1 MSKAEDV
8 VINKLNE
15 NLSEIE
21 NLSKVDDLTN
31 AKTLLNSSTSLFKT
45 EEKNMSS
52 EDVEKANKILTEM
65 KKIVSEMDAKDDSK
79 NSAAVAL
86 SQLMNDDTFN
96 EIQEIEKQILYRR
109 FYFPGGTPKLRVAG
123 KGTNSPNDDFEYDQS
138 TEGMDPFDHW
148 DPRYLK
154 DYIVVAKQNG
164 FYKNFIYFDGYN
176 TFKTINFSQ
185 ARDALKNCVN
195 LSTGKINNSGGCN
208 KYEVAGIIAG
218 LIYFDKVSSFIDF
231 FGTNERLFK
240 NIISVNADLIEPLI
254 DELEDLTG
262 QSKKEFKEN
271 NFGWMAN
278 NNAFSFDSAQY
289 LSRWFELE
297 SKYNEYKDKVWK
309 ILENTNALQLCS
321 NNVNVVGNNIT
332 IQQGLS
338 CAQSISDGEKAK
350 DEKDKSET
358 KNEKG
363 NVMNELKTTKAD
375 ENGKVNTT
383 ITNDVDK
390 VKSFLDK
397 TLNDGKV
404 NEDSNETETET
415 ENEPEPEPENENEN
429 STSNKSFMIILVIL
443 IVIIISISFYLL
455 FKSYSG
461 GNKSPNIEISL
472 NNQ

>member
-1 MSKAEDV
+1 MSKTED

-21 NLSKVDDLTN
+21 NLSKESDLTKV
-31 AKTLLNSSTSLFKT
+31 KTMLNDSTTLFKT

-79 NSAAVAL
+79 NSAAMAL
-86 SQLMNDDTFN
+86 SQLMNDKTFN

-109 FYFPGGTPKLRVAG
+109 FYFPGGIPKLRIAG

-138 TEGMDPFDHW
+138 TEGIDPFDHW

-154 DYIVVAKQNG
+154 DYIVVSKQNG

-176 TFKTINFSQ
+176 KFKTINFSQ
-185 ARDALKNCVN
+185 AANILKKCVN
-195 LSTGKINNSGGCN
+195 WSTGKIDGDGACD
-208 KYEVAGIIAG
+208 KYEVAGIVAG
-218 LIYFDKVSSFIDF
+218 LIYFDKVNSFIDF
-231 FGTNERLFK
+231 FGMKETLFNK
-240 NIISVNADLIEPLI
+240 MVVVNGDLIEPLI
-254 DELEDLTG
+254 DKLEDLTG
-262 QSKKEFKEN
+262 QSKKEFIEN

-278 NNAFSFDSAQY
+278 DNSLSFDSAQY
-289 LSRWFELE
+289 LKKWLELE
-297 SKYNEYKDKVWK
+297 SKYEEYKEKVWK

-338 CAQSISDGEKAK
+338 CAQSISNGEKMK
-350 DEKDKSET
+350 DEKDENGV
-358 KNEKG
+358 KNDEG
-363 NVMNELKTTKAD
+363 NVMSELKTTKTD
-375 ENGKVNTT
+375 ENGKVNTVISNET
-383 ITNDVDK
+383 
-390 VKSFLDK
+390 
-397 TLNDGKV
+397 GKV
-404 NEDSNETETET
+404 NEVLDETMNDKTVNNETVS
-415 ENEPEPEPENENEN
+415 EN
-429 STSNKSFMIILVIL
+429 STSNKLFIIILVIL
-443 IVIIISISFYLL
+443 IVIIFSISFYLL

-461 GNKSPNIEISL
+461 GNKSRDVEISL